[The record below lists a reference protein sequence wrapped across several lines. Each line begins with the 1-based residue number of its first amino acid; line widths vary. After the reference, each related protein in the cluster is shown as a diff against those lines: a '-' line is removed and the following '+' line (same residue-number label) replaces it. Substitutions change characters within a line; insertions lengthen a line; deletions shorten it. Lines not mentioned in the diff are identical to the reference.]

1 MTPADRSLQ
10 PAAALSGIS
19 DVSRAV
25 TGAPLSASA
34 WAVEAILF
42 EQFSGRPPYRRRA
55 EGKSGW
61 RYLRPPNDLP
71 RLRGLDADS
80 AGEIKLLDINVD
92 ELELR
97 HDGAGTVYAR
107 GRVGALSATLGGV
120 GEPDLN
126 ELTAERAAV
135 RVSGAGHAEV
145 NVSGGLDA
153 VGLRDWG
160 HRLPRRPARAL
171 RCNRARRCPRGPVSA
186 A

>member
-1 MTPADRSLQ
+1 MTPADRSLR
-10 PAAALSGIS
+10 PARCTLRNQRRVARRDRCAAVGVCLGGRS
-19 DVSRAV
+19 
-25 TGAPLSASA
+25 
-34 WAVEAILF
+34 ILF

-80 AGEIKLLDINVD
+80 AGEFKLLDINVD

-120 GEPDLN
+120 GELDLN

-135 RVSGAGHAEV
+135 RVSGAGDAEV
-145 NVSGGLDA
+145 NVSGELDA
-153 VGLRDWG
+153 VVSGIRDIVYHG
-160 HRLPRRPARAL
+160 DPL
-171 RCNRARRCPRGPVSA
+171 
-186 A
+186 

>member
-10 PAAALSGIS
+10 PAAAPSGIS

-34 WAVEAILF
+34 WAVEASCSSSPAAGRRIAAALKGNPVGAT
-42 EQFSGRPPYRRRA
+42 SGRQTIT
-55 EGKSGW
+55 
-61 RYLRPPNDLP
+61 LP
-71 RLRGLDADS
+71 RLGGLDADS

-92 ELELR
+92 ELEFR

-120 GEPDLN
+120 GELDLN

-145 NVSGGLDA
+145 NVSGELDA
-153 VGLRDWG
+153 VTEFVQLIDD
-160 HRLPRRPARAL
+160 L
-171 RCNRARRCPRGPVSA
+171 ARRVEAALSA
-186 A
+186 ARDTQQTAATG